1 MRDPVRILLLC
12 GGVGG
17 AKLARGF
24 ELLDD
29 SVEMTVVVNV
39 GDDFEHLG
47 LHISPDID
55 TVLYTLSGQ
64 ANKKQGWG
72 LEGESFI
79 ALERL
84 KALGGEAWFQL
95 GDLDLATHLLRTHM
109 LRSGKT
115 LSEITEYLRER
126 LGIRSKV
133 VPATD
138 QKLRTQL
145 ETDSGTLDFQHY
157 FVKKQCS
164 PRVSE
169 IRVVGV
175 ESATMQASLT
185 TMPANGFDAVVLAP
199 SNPFLSLAPILV
211 IPGMIDRL
219 RELSSKT
226 IAVSPLVG
234 GKALKGPAEKLMREL
249 GFGATTGSWAELLRT
264 NYPDLVTHWVLD
276 TSDEHEAEALR
287 EGGAAVITE
296 EIVMRD
302 DSAKAR
308 LAESLIERG
317 VLDA

>member
-1 MRDPVRILLLC
+1 LLC

-24 ELLDD
+24 ELLGD
-29 SVEMTVVVNV
+29 SVEMPVVVNV

-72 LEGESFI
+72 LEGESFR

-84 KALGGEAWFQL
+84 NTLGGEAWFQL
-95 GDLDLATHLLRTHM
+95 GDLDLATHLLRTQM
-109 LRSGKT
+109 LRSGRSH
-115 LSEITEYLRER
+115 SEITEYLRDR
-126 LGIRSKV
+126 LEIRSKV

-138 QKLRTQL
+138 QKLRTEL
-145 ETDSGTLDFQHY
+145 ETDRGTLDFQHY
-157 FVKKQCS
+157 FVKEQCS
-164 PRVSE
+164 PRVSG
-169 IRVVGV
+169 IRYVGA
-175 ESATMQASLT
+175 ESSMIPAALA
-185 TMPANGFDAVVLAP
+185 TMPANSFDAVVLAP

-219 RELSSKT
+219 RELSAKV

-234 GKALKGPAEKLMREL
+234 GKALKGPAAKLMREL

-264 NYPDLVTHWVLD
+264 TYPNLVTHWVLD
-276 TSDEHEAEALR
+276 TSDQNEAEMLR
-287 EGGAAVITE
+287 ESGAAVITDG
-296 EIVMRD
+296 IVMRD

-308 LAESLIERG
+308 LAEALIARG
-317 VLDA
+317 AVDA